1 MAEAAIA
8 ELAKEAVEMLP
19 PPQPPKVSEE
29 TVRRGIEEAVSK
41 IAREMAR
48 DVFEKV
54 AWEVIPELAE
64 QLIKQ
69 EIERLKAET

>member
-1 MAEAAIA
+1 M
-8 ELAKEAVEMLP
+8 
-19 PPQPPKVSEE
+19 
-29 TVRRGIEEAVSK
+29 
-41 IAREMAR
+41 ARE
-48 DVFEKV
+48 VFEKV